1 MRDTVLS
8 VRMSSRDLKALEALS
23 GCLQMSKGEALRAAL
38 REAALAR
45 GVWNV
50 GAEMLQ
56 AAAQPLLT
64 EMKPDATD

>member
-23 GCLQMSKGEALRAAL
+23 GCLQMTKGEALRAAL

-50 GAEMLQ
+50 GADALQ
-56 AAAQPLLT
+56 AAAQPVFNELQQSET
-64 EMKPDATD
+64 S

>member
-23 GCLQMSKGEALRAAL
+23 GCLQMSKGEALREAL
-38 REAALAR
+38 REAALKR

-50 GAEMLQ
+50 GSETLQ

-64 EMKPDATD
+64 EMKPDAAK